1 MTVSQ
6 LYGIPEN
13 AAVADSFLLKWLIIL
28 TPICTHTA
36 VSSKNARVCI
46 WVSRFICDVTLPA
59 SRARLVTSSE
69 VSGVMCR
76 PCRSDICR
84 FGLHIIDQ
92 SWVSPCCVSI
102 WHWSVQRSFQP
113 QRKVMSSNVNTRKV
127 RYFSTSLQ
135 KKKKKKDLSLWM
147 YCALF
152 SWLYFRKRNNFLHVV
167 CKWYQI
173 ALDQLNGVKCLEF

>member
-1 MTVSQ
+1 MRECVYES
-6 LYGIPEN
+6 LVLSVMSP
-13 AAVADSFLLKWLIIL
+13 FLQVVHVLS
-28 TPICTHTA
+28 HHQ
-36 VSSKNARVCI
+36 
-46 WVSRFICDVTLPA
+46 
-59 SRARLVTSSE
+59 